1 MIVAKADVYSF
12 PLSGRISQNAEIQD
26 LFLKILRI
34 RRVNM
39 RAGTTAFSS
48 LLIVGGGDIS
58 NQVAQSMKGS

>member
-1 MIVAKADVYSF
+1 MIVEKGDVYSLL
-12 PLSGRISQNAEIQD
+12 LSGRKSQNAEFQD

-39 RAGTTAFSS
+39 RAGTTAFSA

-58 NQVAQSMKGS
+58 NLAQSMDGS